1 MGTKRLLELLNKITD
16 GKGTMEDLDKIT
28 ELAEFIKSNSLCGLG
43 QTAPNP
49 VLSTL
54 RYFRDEY
61 VEHIVNKR
69 CPAGVCKALLN
80 YKIDP
85 VKCKG
90 CTLCA
95 RTCPAG
101 AISGTVRQP
110 HTIDTAKCVKC
121 GACRICVVEVKG
133 ARSLVTACVYPVN
146 EGMEIVTNSEK
157 VQASRKTNLEL
168 LLSTHD
174 QNCLSCVRST
184 DCELQKLCR
193 DYGVNGMRFIG
204 SRERYA
210 IDDSAPHMVRDDN
223 KCILCRRCV
232 AACKANQAVGV
243 IGANERGFSTH
254 IGCAF
259 EAPLGDSPCVSCGQC
274 ITVCPTGALTEKDPS
289 KHVVVQP
296 APSVRATLGEC
307 FGMPIGT
314 NVEGKMVAAL
324 RRLGFDGV
332 FDTDTAADFTIM
344 EEATEFVQ
352 RVKNGGTLPLIT
364 SCSPGWVKFC
374 ETYYPDMIPN
384 LSSCKSPQQMFGA
397 LTKTYY
403 AEKMGLDPHDIVCVS
418 VMPCTAK
425 KFEIG
430 RDDMSAAGDNIPDV
444 DISITT
450 RELGRMIERAG
461 IKFTELPDE
470 DFDPALGESTGAA
483 TIFGATGG
491 VMEAAL
497 RTAVELVTGETLE
510 KVEFHDVRGTDGIK
524 EASYDVGGLHLN
536 VCVASGLTN
545 CDAVLKAVQSGEKH
559 YDFIEFMACP
569 GGCVN
574 GGGQPTQP
582 ASVRNFTDLKAL
594 RAAAL
599 YGEDDAKAI
608 RKSHENPLLKK
619 VYAEYLGEPGG
630 HKAHHILH
638 TSYVAREKLY

>member
-1 MGTKRLLELLNKITD
+1 
-16 GKGTMEDLDKIT
+16 
-28 ELAEFIKSNSLCGLG
+28 
-43 QTAPNP
+43 
-49 VLSTL
+49 
-54 RYFRDEY
+54 
-61 VEHIVNKR
+61 
-69 CPAGVCKALLN
+69 
-80 YKIDP
+80 
-85 VKCKG
+85 
-90 CTLCA
+90 
-95 RTCPAG
+95 
-101 AISGTVRQP
+101 
-110 HTIDTAKCVKC
+110 
-121 GACRICVVEVKG
+121 
-133 ARSLVTACVYPVN
+133 
-146 EGMEIVTNSEK
+146 
-157 VQASRKTNLEL
+157 
-168 LLSTHD
+168 
-174 QNCLSCVRST
+174 
-184 DCELQKLCR
+184 
-193 DYGVNGMRFIG
+193 
-204 SRERYA
+204 
-210 IDDSAPHMVRDDN
+210 
-223 KCILCRRCV
+223 
-232 AACKANQAVGV
+232 
-243 IGANERGFSTH
+243 
-254 IGCAF
+254 
-259 EAPLGDSPCVSCGQC
+259 
-274 ITVCPTGALTEKDPS
+274 
-289 KHVVVQP
+289 
-296 APSVRATLGEC
+296 
-307 FGMPIGT
+307 
-314 NVEGKMVAAL
+314 
-324 RRLGFDGV
+324 
-332 FDTDTAADFTIM
+332 
-344 EEATEFVQ
+344 
-352 RVKNGGTLPLIT
+352 
-364 SCSPGWVKFC
+364 
-374 ETYYPDMIPN
+374 MIPN